1 MATSAPV
8 LLRLVSSSV
17 AIANRAG
24 RIIRD
29 IMSKGELGIVEKV
42 GFALVRSSVR
52 TYVRRNSSAL
62 SELKRT
68 YHKANVLVMQ
78 MCFDMMYI

>member
-42 GFALVRSSVR
+42 GFALVR
-52 TYVRRNSSAL
+52 TYVQAYSY
-62 SELKRT
+62 E
-68 YHKANVLVMQ
+68 VQ
-78 MCFDMMYI
+78 

>member
-42 GFALVRSSVR
+42 GSAFVRSSVR
-52 TYVRRNSSAL
+52 TYVVTPAPCRS
-62 SELKRT
+62 
-68 YHKANVLVMQ
+68 
-78 MCFDMMYI
+78 

>member
-42 GFALVRSSVR
+42 GFAFVRSSVR
-52 TYVRRNSSAL
+52 TYCNV
-62 SELKRT
+62 RT
-68 YHKANVLVMQ
+68 YVVTPAPGRS
-78 MCFDMMYI
+78 

>member
-1 MATSAPV
+1 MANSTPV

-17 AIANRAG
+17 SIAQRAG

-42 GFALVRSSVR
+42 SLTQG
-52 TYVRRNSSAL
+52 
-62 SELKRT
+62 E
-68 YHKANVLVMQ
+68 
-78 MCFDMMYI
+78 DP